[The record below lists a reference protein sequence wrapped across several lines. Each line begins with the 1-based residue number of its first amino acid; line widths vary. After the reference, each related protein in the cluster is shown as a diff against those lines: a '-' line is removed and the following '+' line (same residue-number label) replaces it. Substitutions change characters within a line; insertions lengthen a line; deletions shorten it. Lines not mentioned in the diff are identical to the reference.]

1 MLQNKLHVF
10 CCPFFRTFR
19 VEAKPV
25 NNASSLL
32 LSAVRANERE
42 RFSADNSGEISLN
55 NAVAVNEILS
65 QDIENELYMMQ
76 SGNACSISPQIF
88 YKIVSAWYLPWSQ
101 IIHAFHNHIIF
112 LARLWVEN
120 I

>member
-19 VEAKPV
+19 VEVKPV

-101 IIHAFHNHIIF
+101 IIHAFNNHIIF